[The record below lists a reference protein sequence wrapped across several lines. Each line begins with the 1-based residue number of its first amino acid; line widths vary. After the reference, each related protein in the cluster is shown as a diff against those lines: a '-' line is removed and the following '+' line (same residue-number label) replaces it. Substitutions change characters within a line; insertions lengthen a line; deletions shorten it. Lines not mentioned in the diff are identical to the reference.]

1 MNENVEKCRKLVRE
15 SSDKTAIVYLQE
27 VKEEKDGRYDAMTK
41 RLGLVIASPEAK
53 ERLKVYGRSGDTVS
67 IE

>member
-1 MNENVEKCRKLVRE
+1 ME
-15 SSDKTAIVYLQE
+15 E

-53 ERLKVYGRSGDTVS
+53 ERLKVYGRSRDTVP
-67 IE
+67 IDRL